1 MKKFILLLFLSLIIS
16 QDSRT
21 AYSVSGQVY
30 LENIDDYSG
39 VQISFYDLLQDPP
52 VLFDFTLSDENGYYQ
67 IDLEAGYY
75 LIEWTKDGYVPWEQG
90 GFAHGSDIV
99 LDDVELLSGDVIT
112 LTGEQSGNWTTAYQ
126 YWIEDDVVVPEG
138 QTLTIDPGV
147 RIKFYEDAS
156 LTCYGTLEANGT
168 QSDPVLFTSKQPIP
182 QPGDWDN
189 IELHGINNVLSHVI
203 YEYASDGITGGD
215 ASYSTFDYVFIDGA
229 TLPLYSNGIILE
241 GIEMSFTNN
250 NIYLPSGDN
259 VAIEVTHSDDVNYDY
274 GDYPDYNGECIYN
287 PSHSIFN
294 DNILTARIGIHSK
307 NISYGN
313 QYTNN
318 TISAIETAIKSSN
331 CGNCIISDNVIDSQL
346 QNSGPNQ
353 GIEYDSNCFNCGWA
367 DWCIPDNSN
376 MQINGNTIVSR
387 SRGIWGKDDGDNN
400 TISSNNITGIIKN
413 AGIYSYQGAAIT
425 DNHIERTQI
434 EEYGSGTLL
443 SARNSTISNNNIID
457 YPDYYKRD
465 GTYIGIESY
474 NSLIDGNDITFN
486 LGGSGCGNTIYAI
499 ADESSN
505 ITNNEI
511 IIRENGRW
519 CGDWRVINSGGNNQ
533 REISNNTI
541 TIYDEGN
548 GDEGEAVDWVIHADI
563 NTTIFNNSIT
573 SSGYALENLIRVN
586 SENKIYDNTFN
597 LESLVAASWSI
608 HAGKLFQIDGPN
620 NQIYNNNI
628 TVDNVGAAF
637 QIDGSD
643 NKIYDNTITSSA
655 DGSQTCSWDSRGCVY
670 NGLHTVFNINNES
683 NIEIYQNNFYGISEY
698 AANIDQSSASIHHNL
713 FDIDIE
719 SSSGMSISNFSEVD
733 LYNNTFAGAGGG
745 TGLTSSQST
754 VSITNNIFSDFETG
768 IDYNSDL
775 PNNQIRFNDVSSIS
789 NQAYSGTGLPVMIG
803 SYVNEVLTFAG
814 DTVLTDIYGNMNAN
828 PEFGMPSENNFEL
841 QLISPCINNGD
852 PSLELDPDG
861 TISDIGAFYKD
872 NFIVEDVY
880 GCTDEGACNFN
891 PQANLDNGDC
901 NYPSIWYLDEDG
913 DGLGWSDDSIESCD
927 IPNGYVA
934 NGDDLE
940 PDCATNDT
948 DDCSVCAGENLDQ
961 DCQGICFGQAL
972 IDDCGVCSG
981 GDTGHDFN
989 SDIDCNGDCFGDAYL
1004 DGCSQCVGGN
1014 TGDEEC
1020 PQDCNGVYNG
1030 DAFWDDCGICSGGD
1044 TDHVANS
1051 DQDCAGVCFGDSV
1064 SDSFEGCCMTSDID
1078 SCGQCNGNGWDMC
1091 DEDGDGTSN
1100 FEQWGYGAYNISII
1114 DVLNDQGGWVNIS
1127 FENSFFD
1134 TDTLRSESYT
1144 IEANYGEGW
1153 IVSASGGAYGSD
1165 SYIYQVHTQVDSTAS
1180 SDGMIDFRIIASM
1193 DEGNFVSS
1201 TVSGY
1206 SVDNIVP
1213 LVPANLT
1220 AALEDQFILLSWDNN
1235 TDIDLGSYNIYRDNE
1250 LISSSDQSLFLD
1262 ETVEM
1267 AQEYEYAVSAV
1278 DIHDNESNLS
1288 DPITINTDLAGDI
1301 NYDGIVNIY
1310 DVIIVISCVL
1320 DDDCDILYDI
1330 NLDGTVN
1337 IYDIIQLVNIILA

>member
-182 QPGDWDN
+182 LPGDWDN

-215 ASYSTFDYVFIDGA
+215 ASYSTFDYVFMDGA
-229 TLPLYSNGIILE
+229 TLPLYSNGIVLE

-250 NIYLPSGDN
+250 IINLPSGDN
-259 VAIEVTHSDDVNYDY
+259 VAIEVTHSDYTDYDY
-274 GDYPDYNGECIYN
+274 VADECLFDESN
-287 PSHSIFN
+287 SIFS
-294 DNILTARIGIHSK
+294 DNNLTARIGIHSK

-318 TISAIETAIKSSN
+318 TISATETGIKSTA
-331 CGNCIISDNVIDSQL
+331 CRNCIFTANVIDNQL

-353 GIEYDSNCFNCGWA
+353 GIEYDKQCIEYDCNYE
-367 DWCIPDNSN
+367 WCIPDNSF
-376 MQINGNTIVSR
+376 MQIDGNTIISHN
-387 SRGIWGKDDGDNN
+387 RGIWGKDGGDNN
-400 TISSNNITGIIKN
+400 TITNNNITGFIRY
-413 AGIYSYQGAAIT
+413 AGIYSSPEAEIT
-425 DNHIERTQI
+425 DNHIERT
-434 EEYGSGTLL
+434 ETLGSQYETLL
-443 SARNSTISNNNIID
+443 YARNSTISNNTIID
-457 YPDYYKRD
+457 YPSYSKRSSLFSAIYSENCLIEHNNIEF
-465 GTYIGIESY
+465 YIGEDGWCTNMYVIHDH
-474 NSLIDGNDITFN
+474 NSTIRNNNFDIK
-486 LGGSGCGNTIYAI
+486 
-499 ADESSN
+499 
-505 ITNNEI
+505 
-511 IIRENGRW
+511 ENGTW
-519 CGDWRVINSGGNNQ
+519 CGEWRIISSHGSSQ
-533 REISNNTI
+533 REISGNSI
-541 TIYDEGN
+541 SIVDEGTR
-548 GDEGEAVDWVIHADI
+548 GYDADI
-563 NTTIFNNSIT
+563 DWAIYVDDNVTIFNNSVI
-573 SSGYALENLIRVN
+573 SEAGYSIANLIRLGSGNQVYN
-586 SENKIYDNTFN
+586 NTFDIDLMEYPGWYN
-597 LESLVAASWSI
+597 ILSGSLFHFNGSDNEF
-608 HAGKLFQIDGPN
+608 H
-620 NQIYNNNI
+620 NNNI
-628 TVDNVGAAF
+628 SVNHAGTAF
-637 QIDGSD
+637 NIFGND
-643 NKIYDNTITSSA
+643 NKIYENNIISYA
-655 DGSQTCSWDSRGCVY
+655 DGSSFCTYGNCSYKGLSKAFVLN
-670 NGLHTVFNINNES
+670 NGSSDN
-683 NIEIYQNNFYGISEY
+683 EIYQNNFYGISDN
-698 AANIDQSSASIHHNL
+698 ASVIDQSSASIHHNL

-719 SSSGMSISNFSEVD
+719 SVSGISISNYSEVD

-754 VSITNNIFSDFETG
+754 VSIINNIFSDFETG
-768 IDYNSDL
+768 VDYNSDL
-775 PNNQIRFNDVSSIS
+775 PNSQIRFNDVSSIS

-948 DDCSVCAGENLDQ
+948 DDCGVCAGENLDQ

-1100 FEQWGYGAYNISII
+1100 FEQWGYGAYNISIV

-1213 LVPANLT
+1213 LVPANL
-1220 AALEDQFILLSWDNN
+1220 AATLEDQFILLSWDNN

-1267 AQEYEYAVSAV
+1267 AQEYQYAVSAV

-1288 DPITINTDLAGDI
+1288 DSITINTDLAGDI